1 MPKKKGLKPFVYA
14 PMHFKS
20 ANKKRSKKKMCY
32 KGPTTGRVR
41 CGHPVIHVSKAGKK
55 FIMVRKVGGGTKRLY
70 LTKFG
75 NIPEK
80 YRP

>member
-1 MPKKKGLKPFVYA
+1 
-14 PMHFKS
+14 
-20 ANKKRSKKKMCY
+20 MCY

-55 FIMVRKVGGGTKRLY
+55 FIMVRAVGGGTKRLY

-75 NIPEK
+75 NIPSEI
-80 YRP
+80 